1 MYQVFETG
9 TATFLLAR
17 SSLTKSN
24 IQKNIK
30 MRSAILIG
38 TTNAKRS
45 FTVELPLLVT
55 KITAETI
62 EIARKLAN
70 IEKATVW

>member
-17 SSLTKSN
+17 LSLTKSN